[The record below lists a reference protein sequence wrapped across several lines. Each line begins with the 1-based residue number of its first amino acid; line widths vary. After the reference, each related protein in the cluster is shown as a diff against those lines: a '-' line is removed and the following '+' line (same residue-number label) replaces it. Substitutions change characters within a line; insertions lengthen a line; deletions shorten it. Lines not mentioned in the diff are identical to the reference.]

1 MLTVPLLGGVRILA
15 RGGEEVVLVVEEELQ
30 EEEVDAHPSDR
41 LRFSLPMQEYAVRE
55 GQPLGLGG
63 HLLKNNVF
71 LVFFF
76 AWPFLLLRV
85 FFFCVF
91 PNLRNT
97 SKNRKH
103 KSKHVSESDTEC
115 ERGLKN

>member
-1 MLTVPLLGGVRILA
+1 MPLLGGVRILA
-15 RGGEEVVLVVEEELQ
+15 RGGDEVVLVVEEELQ

-41 LRFSLPMQEYAVRE
+41 LRFSLPMQEYAERE
-55 GQPLGLGG
+55 GPATWPWRAFAEKQCF
-63 HLLKNNVF
+63 LL
-71 LVFFF
+71 FFF
-76 AWPFLLLRV
+76 RV
-85 FFFCVF
+85 AFSFVARFFS